1 MSRATKILGFSVP
14 PAVAKQV
21 EALARQ
27 ERRTKSELFR
37 EMVRVYRRFR
47 ELRDREETL
56 WVTNLVREA
65 RAEQMR
71 IPVAAGEILE
81 ESRRLAEK
89 GEEKARGLGLKT
101 GLKGAVNLIHDR
113 RRGRRTA

>member
-1 MSRATKILGFSVP
+1 MSRATKVLGFSVP

-21 EALARQ
+21 EALARH

-47 ELRDREETL
+47 ELRDREETQ
-56 WVTNLVREA
+56 WVANMVREA

-71 IPVAAGEILE
+71 SPMAAAEILV
-81 ESRRLAEK
+81 ESRRLAKK
-89 GEEKARGLGLKT
+89 GGEKARQIGLKSD
-101 GLKGAVNLIHDR
+101 LKSAVNLIHER
-113 RRGRRTA
+113 RKVRRTA